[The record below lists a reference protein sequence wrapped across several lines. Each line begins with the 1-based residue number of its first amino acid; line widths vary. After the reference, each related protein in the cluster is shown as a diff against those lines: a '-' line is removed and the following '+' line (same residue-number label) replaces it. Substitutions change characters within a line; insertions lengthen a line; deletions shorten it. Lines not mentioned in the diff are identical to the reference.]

1 MHDELASLQHVCRTH
16 YLQQACA
23 TGLCSF
29 DRFPPPPAVAH
40 RENAICRHISHFE
53 SYLVLDDA
61 FL

>member
-1 MHDELASLQHVCRTH
+1 MTNSPVCTRVSNA
-16 YLQQACA
+16 LPAAGICA